1 MSLASTVTGILE
13 PFVGPTVA
21 DTCVRAT
28 ALSLGKTS
36 DSLDRADL
44 PRLEES
50 VRKLLRPI
58 APAATIESLISEI
71 KRAEA

>member
-1 MSLASTVTGILE
+1 MSLATTVTGILE

-36 DSLDRADL
+36 DSLDRSDL

-50 VRKLLRPI
+50 VRKLLRPV
-58 APAATIESLISEI
+58 APATTIESLISEI
-71 KRAEA
+71 ERVAA